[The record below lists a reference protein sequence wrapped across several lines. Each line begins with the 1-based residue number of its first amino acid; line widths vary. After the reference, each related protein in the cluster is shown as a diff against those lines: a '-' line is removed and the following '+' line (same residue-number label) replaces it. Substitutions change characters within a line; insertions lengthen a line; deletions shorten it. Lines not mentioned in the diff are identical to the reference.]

1 MNDDDDDDDDLPAT
15 TAAAAAASSLL
26 LFGGLM
32 LLIDD
37 DVDLNERRR
46 RSPYRRRDLDNPP
59 AIDFI
64 AVEEGFVLESS
75 TGIINTTIA
84 PTSSECATE
93 LRSEE
98 SGSLGVIIPTWRKG
112 TIASGTRRRVSS
124 GWLWGIY
131 YFIL

>member
-15 TAAAAAASSLL
+15 TTAAAAAAAASSLLL

-37 DVDLNERRR
+37 DDVDVNERRWR
-46 RSPYRRRDLDNPP
+46 IPYRRRDLDNPP

-75 TGIINTTIA
+75 TGIIITTVVVVRQ
-84 PTSSECATE
+84 CATE
-93 LRSEE
+93 ILRSEE
-98 SGSLGVIIPTWRKG
+98 SGSFGALIPTWWKG
-112 TIASGTRRRVSS
+112 THTQ
-124 GWLWGIY
+124 
-131 YFIL
+131 

>member
-1 MNDDDDDDDDLPAT
+1 MNFDDDDDNDDDDDDLPAT
-15 TAAAAAASSLL
+15 TTADAAASLSLL

-37 DVDLNERRR
+37 DDVDVNERRW

-75 TGIINTTIA
+75 TGIIITTI
-84 PTSSECATE
+84 
-93 LRSEE
+93 L
-98 SGSLGVIIPTWRKG
+98 
-112 TIASGTRRRVSS
+112 
-124 GWLWGIY
+124 
-131 YFIL
+131 